1 MKTGA
6 IILADRVQKGSDL
19 EWFQPM
25 LTLEGTTLIKKAIT
39 TLRQAGVSPIVVV
52 TGFQADALERHIA
65 HHGTVCVCNKTYES
79 DNWCDSLKKGLPEA
93 QKGCEQILVV
103 SADAPLYE
111 VETVERLMNAEEEG
125 DVLVPTWEGEMGF
138 PLLVRKSGV
147 SSLLNVPESCS
158 SVCDLSAFGMKLT
171 QIPVDDRGV
180 SLYVHSKKEYEIAKQ
195 YAKEVRDANALRF
208 DVKVYL
214 KKSGDFFGPGVARFL
229 LKVEEKGS
237 MLAACQEMNMSYSKG
252 WKMVKAVEDEMGFPF
267 LIRQTGGSS
276 GGSSRLTEEGREFIR
291 RYQALQR
298 DAYKTAEAFFSLYF
312 SDFS

>member
-6 IILADRVQKGSDL
+6 IIIADRAQKEKQEDV
-19 EWFQPM
+19 FYAMHP
-25 LTLEGTTLIKKAIT
+25 LEGSTLIKKAIT
-39 TLRQAGVSPIVVV
+39 TLRQAGISPIVVI
-52 TGFQADALERHIA
+52 TGFQAEVLERHIA
-65 HHGTVCVCNKTYES
+65 HHGTVCVANPAYEES
-79 DNWCDSLKKGLPEA
+79 DWFSSMKHGLPEVA
-93 QKGCEQILVV
+93 ASCDQILVV
-103 SADAPLYE
+103 SADTPLYG
-111 VETVERLMNAEEEG
+111 VETVERLMNAPEAA
-125 DVLVPTWEGEMGF
+125 DLLVPTWEGEAGF
-138 PLLVRKSGV
+138 PLLLRERSMTCLLDASKEIKSYEKLQGCG
-147 SSLLNVPESCS
+147 LNV
-158 SVCDLSAFGMKLT
+158 V
-171 QIPVDDRGV
+171 QIPVEDRGIC
-180 SLYVHSKKEYEIAKQ
+180 LQVHSQKDYEIAQQ